1 MSSIFTKIINGEIP
15 CYELARDENF
25 ISFLDISPI
34 QRGHALVVPLKEVD
48 YIFNL
53 PQDILTAM
61 LPFAQRVARGIEA
74 VVPCKRI
81 GLAVVG
87 IEVPHAHLHLVPLQE
102 VGSLDFGL
110 PRLQMSSEEYRELAS
125 QIRTKIV

>member
-1 MSSIFTKIINGEIP
+1 MASIFTKIIQGEIP
-15 CYELARDENF
+15 CYELARDEHF

-34 QRGHALVVPLKEVD
+34 QRGHALVVPLQEVD
-48 YIFNL
+48 YIFDL

-61 LPFAQRVARGIEA
+61 LPFAQRVARAIET

-87 IEVPHAHLHLVPLQE
+87 IEVPHAHMHLVPLQE
-102 VGSLDFGL
+102 VGSLDFRL
-110 PRLQMSSEEYRELAS
+110 PRLSLSPAEYQELAAA
-125 QIRTKIV
+125 IRSKIV

>member
-1 MSSIFTKIINGEIP
+1 MASIFTKIIRGEIP
-15 CYELARDENF
+15 CYELARDEHF

-34 QRGHALVVPLKEVD
+34 QRGHALVVPLQEVD
-48 YIFNL
+48 YIFDL
-53 PQDILTAM
+53 PQAILTAM
-61 LPFAQRVARGIEA
+61 LPFAQRVAHGIQA

-87 IEVPHAHLHLVPLQE
+87 IEVPHAHMHLVPLQE

-110 PRLQMSSEEYRELAS
+110 PRLKLSDQEYRDLATA
-125 QIRTKIV
+125 IRAKIL

>member
-1 MSSIFTKIINGEIP
+1 MASIFTKIIHGEIP
-15 CYELARDENF
+15 CYELARDEHF

-34 QRGHALVVPLKEVD
+34 QRGHALVVPLQEVD
-48 YIFNL
+48 YIFDL

-61 LPFAQRVARGIEA
+61 LPFAQRVARAIET

-87 IEVPHAHLHLVPLQE
+87 IEVPHAHMHLVPLQE
-102 VGSLDFGL
+102 VGSLDFSL
-110 PRLQMSSEEYRELAS
+110 PRLSLSPTEYQELAAA
-125 QIRTKIV
+125 IRSKIV

>member
-1 MSSIFTKIINGEIP
+1 MASIFTKIIQGEIP
-15 CYELARDENF
+15 CYELARDEHF

-34 QRGHALVVPLKEVD
+34 QRGHALVVPLQEVD
-48 YIFNL
+48 YIFDL

-61 LPFAQRVARGIEA
+61 LPFAQRVARAIET

-87 IEVPHAHLHLVPLQE
+87 IEVPHAHMHLVPLQE
-102 VGSLDFGL
+102 VGSLDFSL
-110 PRLQMSSEEYRELAS
+110 PRLSLSPVEYQELAAA
-125 QIRTKIV
+125 IRSKIV

>member
-1 MSSIFTKIINGEIP
+1 MASIFTKIIRGEIP
-15 CYELARDENF
+15 CYELARDEHF

-34 QRGHALVVPLKEVD
+34 QRGHALVVPLLEVD
-48 YIFNL
+48 YIFDL

-61 LPFAQRVARGIEA
+61 LPFAQRVARGIQA

-87 IEVPHAHLHLVPLQE
+87 IEVPHAHMHLVPLQE

-110 PRLQMSSEEYRELAS
+110 PRLKLSDQEYRDLATA
-125 QIRTKIV
+125 IRAKIL

>member
-1 MSSIFTKIINGEIP
+1 MASIFTKIIQGEIP
-15 CYELARDENF
+15 CYELARDEHF

-34 QRGHALVVPLKEVD
+34 QRGHALVVPLQEVD
-48 YIFNL
+48 YIFDL

-61 LPFAQRVARGIEA
+61 LPFAQRVARAIET

-87 IEVPHAHLHLVPLQE
+87 IEVPHAHMHLVPLQE

-110 PRLQMSSEEYRELAS
+110 PRLSLSPAEYQELAAA
-125 QIRTKIV
+125 IRSKIV

>member
-1 MSSIFTKIINGEIP
+1 MASIFTKIIHGEIP
-15 CYELARDENF
+15 CYELARDEHF

-34 QRGHALVVPLKEVD
+34 QRGHALVVPLQEVD
-48 YIFNL
+48 YIFDL

-61 LPFAQRVARGIEA
+61 LPFAQRVARAIET
-74 VVPCKRI
+74 VVPCKRM

-87 IEVPHAHLHLVPLQE
+87 IEVPHAHMHLVPLQE

-110 PRLQMSSEEYRELAS
+110 PRLSLSPAEYQELAAA
-125 QIRTKIV
+125 IRSKIV

>member
-1 MSSIFTKIINGEIP
+1 MASIFTKIIRCEIP
-15 CYELARDENF
+15 CYELARDEHF

-34 QRGHALVVPLKEVD
+34 QRGHALVVPLQEVD
-48 YIFNL
+48 YIFDL
-53 PQDILTAM
+53 PQAILTAM
-61 LPFAQRVARGIEA
+61 LPFAQRVARGIQA

-87 IEVPHAHLHLVPLQE
+87 IEVPHAHMHLVPLQE

-110 PRLQMSSEEYRELAS
+110 PRLKLSDQEYRDLATA
-125 QIRTKIV
+125 IRAKIL

>member
-1 MSSIFTKIINGEIP
+1 MASIFTKIINGEIP
-15 CYELARDENF
+15 CYELARDERF

-34 QRGHALVVPLKEVD
+34 QRGHALVVPLQEVD

-53 PQDILTAM
+53 PQETLEAI
-61 LPFAQRVARGIEA
+61 LPFAQRVARAIEA

-81 GLAVVG
+81 GMAVVG
-87 IEVPHAHLHLVPLQE
+87 IEVPHAHIHLVPLQE

-110 PRLQMSSEEYRELAS
+110 PRLQLTPDEYASLAKE
-125 QIRTKIV
+125 IRNHIQ

>member
-1 MSSIFTKIINGEIP
+1 MASIFTQIIRGEIP
-15 CYELARDENF
+15 CYELARDEHF

-34 QRGHALVVPLKEVD
+34 QRGHALVVPLQEVD
-48 YIFNL
+48 YIFDL
-53 PQDILTAM
+53 PQEILTSM
-61 LPFAQRVARGIEA
+61 LPFAQRVARAIEA

-87 IEVPHAHLHLVPLQE
+87 IEVPHAHMHLVPLQE

-110 PRLQMSSEEYRELAS
+110 PRLSLSPVEYQELAAA
-125 QIRTKIV
+125 IRAKLI

>member
-1 MSSIFTKIINGEIP
+1 MASIFTKIIRGEIP
-15 CYELARDENF
+15 CYELARDEHF

-34 QRGHALVVPLKEVD
+34 QRGHALVVPLQEVD
-48 YIFNL
+48 YIFDL
-53 PQDILTAM
+53 PQNILTAM
-61 LPFAQRVARGIEA
+61 LPFAQRVARGIQA

-87 IEVPHAHLHLVPLQE
+87 IEVPHAHMHLVPLQE

-110 PRLQMSSEEYRELAS
+110 PRLKLSDQEYRDLATA
-125 QIRTKIV
+125 IRAKIL

>member
-110 PRLQMSSEEYRELAS
+110 PRLQMSSEEYRELAL
-125 QIRTKIV
+125 QIRAKIV

>member
-1 MSSIFTKIINGEIP
+1 MASIFTKIINGEIP

-53 PQDILTAM
+53 PQEILESM
-61 LPFAQRVARGIEA
+61 LPFAQRVARAIEA

-110 PRLQMSSEEYRELAS
+110 PRLQLSTDEYTELAAA
-125 QIRTKIV
+125 IRAKMI

>member
-1 MSSIFTKIINGEIP
+1 MASIFTKIIRGEIP
-15 CYELARDENF
+15 CYELARDEHF

-34 QRGHALVVPLKEVD
+34 QRGHALVVPLQEID
-48 YIFNL
+48 YIFDL
-53 PQDILTAM
+53 PQAILTAM
-61 LPFAQRVARGIEA
+61 LPFAQRVARGIQA

-87 IEVPHAHLHLVPLQE
+87 IEVPHAHMHLVPLQE

-110 PRLQMSSEEYRELAS
+110 PRLKLSEQEYRDLATA
-125 QIRTKIV
+125 IRAKIL

>member
-1 MSSIFTKIINGEIP
+1 MASIFTKIIRGEIP
-15 CYELARDENF
+15 CYELARDEHF

-34 QRGHALVVPLKEVD
+34 QRGHALVVPLQEVD
-48 YIFNL
+48 YIFDL
-53 PQDILTAM
+53 PQAILTAM
-61 LPFAQRVARGIEA
+61 LPFAQRVANGIQA

-87 IEVPHAHLHLVPLQE
+87 IEVPHAHMHLVPLQE

-110 PRLQMSSEEYRELAS
+110 PRLKLSDQEYRDLATA
-125 QIRTKIV
+125 IRAKIL

>member
-1 MSSIFTKIINGEIP
+1 MASIFTKIIHGEIP
-15 CYELARDENF
+15 CYELARDEHF

-34 QRGHALVVPLKEVD
+34 QRGHALVVPLQEVD
-48 YIFNL
+48 YIFDL

-61 LPFAQRVARGIEA
+61 LPFAQRVARAIET

-87 IEVPHAHLHLVPLQE
+87 IEVPHAHMHLVPLQE

-110 PRLQMSSEEYRELAS
+110 PRLSLSPAEYQELAAA
-125 QIRTKIV
+125 IRSKIV

>member
-1 MSSIFTKIINGEIP
+1 MASIFTKIINGEIP
-15 CYELARDENF
+15 CYELVRDERF

-34 QRGHALVVPLKEVD
+34 QRGHALVVPLQEVD

-53 PQDILTAM
+53 PQETLEAI
-61 LPFAQRVARGIEA
+61 LPFAQRVARAIEA

-81 GLAVVG
+81 GMAVVG
-87 IEVPHAHLHLVPLQE
+87 IEVPHAHIHLVPLQE

-110 PRLQMSSEEYRELAS
+110 PRLQLTPDEYASLAKD
-125 QIRTKIV
+125 IRNHIQ

>member
-1 MSSIFTKIINGEIP
+1 MASIFTKIINGEIP
-15 CYELARDENF
+15 CYELARDERF

-34 QRGHALVVPLKEVD
+34 QRGHALVVPLQEVD

-53 PQDILTAM
+53 PQETLEAI
-61 LPFAQRVARGIEA
+61 LPFAQRVARAIEA

-81 GLAVVG
+81 GMAVVG
-87 IEVPHAHLHLVPLQE
+87 IEVPHAHIHLVPLQE

-110 PRLQMSSEEYRELAS
+110 PRLQLTPDEYASLAKD
-125 QIRTKIV
+125 IRNHIQ

>member
-1 MSSIFTKIINGEIP
+1 MASIFTKIIHGEIP
-15 CYELARDENF
+15 CYELARDEHF

-34 QRGHALVVPLKEVD
+34 QRGHALVVPLQEVD
-48 YIFNL
+48 YIFDL

-61 LPFAQRVARGIEA
+61 LPFAQRVARAIET

-87 IEVPHAHLHLVPLQE
+87 IEVPHAHMHLVPLHE

-110 PRLQMSSEEYRELAS
+110 PRLSLSPAEYQELAAA
-125 QIRTKIV
+125 IRSKIV

>member
-1 MSSIFTKIINGEIP
+1 MASIFTKIIHGEIP
-15 CYELARDENF
+15 CYELARDEHF

-34 QRGHALVVPLKEVD
+34 QRGHALVVPLQEVD
-48 YIFNL
+48 YIFDL

-61 LPFAQRVARGIEA
+61 LPFAQRVARAIET

-87 IEVPHAHLHLVPLQE
+87 IEVPHAHMHLVPLQE

-110 PRLQMSSEEYRELAS
+110 PRLSLSPAVYQELAAA
-125 QIRTKIV
+125 IRSKIV

>member
-1 MSSIFTKIINGEIP
+1 MASIFTKIIRGEIP
-15 CYELARDENF
+15 CYELARDEHF

-34 QRGHALVVPLKEVD
+34 QRGHALVVPLQEVD
-48 YIFNL
+48 YIFDL
-53 PQDILTAM
+53 PQELLTAM
-61 LPFAQRVARGIEA
+61 LPFAQRVANGIQA

-87 IEVPHAHLHLVPLQE
+87 IEVPHAHMHLVPLQE

-110 PRLQMSSEEYRELAS
+110 PRLKLSDQEYRDLATA
-125 QIRTKIV
+125 IRAKIL

>member
-1 MSSIFTKIINGEIP
+1 MASIFTQIINGAIP

-53 PQDILTAM
+53 PQEILTAM

-110 PRLQMSSEEYRELAS
+110 PRLKLSDEEYEALAAA
-125 QIRTKIV
+125 IRAKIV

>member
-1 MSSIFTKIINGEIP
+1 MASIFTKIIHGEIP
-15 CYELARDENF
+15 CYELARDEHF

-34 QRGHALVVPLKEVD
+34 QRGHALVVPLQEVD
-48 YIFNL
+48 YIFDL

-61 LPFAQRVARGIEA
+61 LPFAQRVAQAIET

-87 IEVPHAHLHLVPLQE
+87 IEVPHAHMHLVPLQE

-110 PRLQMSSEEYRELAS
+110 PRLSLSPAEYQELAAA
-125 QIRTKIV
+125 IRSKIV

>member
-1 MSSIFTKIINGEIP
+1 MASIFTKIINGEIP

-53 PQDILTAM
+53 SQEILTAM
-61 LPFAQRVARGIEA
+61 LPFAQRVARAIEA

-110 PRLQMSSEEYRELAS
+110 PRLQLSPEEYTELAAA
-125 QIRTKIV
+125 IRAKMI

>member
-1 MSSIFTKIINGEIP
+1 MASIFTKIINGEIP

-53 PQDILTAM
+53 PQEILESM
-61 LPFAQRVARGIEA
+61 LPFAQRVARAIEA

-110 PRLQMSSEEYRELAS
+110 PRLQLSADEYTELAAA
-125 QIRTKIV
+125 IRAKMI

>member
-1 MSSIFTKIINGEIP
+1 MASIFTKIINGEIP
-15 CYELARDENF
+15 CYELARDEHF

-34 QRGHALVVPLKEVD
+34 QRGHALVVPLQEVD

-53 PQDILTAM
+53 PQETLEAI
-61 LPFAQRVARGIEA
+61 LPFAQRVARAIEA

-81 GLAVVG
+81 GMAVVG
-87 IEVPHAHLHLVPLQE
+87 IEVPHAHIHLVPLQE

-110 PRLQMSSEEYRELAS
+110 PRLQLTPDEYASLAKD
-125 QIRTKIV
+125 IRNHIQ

>member
-1 MSSIFTKIINGEIP
+1 MASIFTKIINGEIP

-53 PQDILTAM
+53 PQEILTAM
-61 LPFAQRVARGIEA
+61 LPFAQRVARAIEA

-102 VGSLDFGL
+102 VGSLDLGL
-110 PRLQMSSEEYRELAS
+110 PRLQLSPEEYTELAAA
-125 QIRTKIV
+125 IRAKML

>member
-1 MSSIFTKIINGEIP
+1 MASIFTKIIHGEIP
-15 CYELARDENF
+15 CYELARDEHF

-34 QRGHALVVPLKEVD
+34 QRGHALVVPLQEVD
-48 YIFNL
+48 YIFDL

-61 LPFAQRVARGIEA
+61 LPFAQRVARAIET

-87 IEVPHAHLHLVPLQE
+87 IEVPHAHMHLVPLQE
-102 VGSLDFGL
+102 VGSLDFSL
-110 PRLQMSSEEYRELAS
+110 PRLSLSPAEYQELAAA
-125 QIRTKIV
+125 IRSKIV

>member
-1 MSSIFTKIINGEIP
+1 MASIFTKIIRGEIP
-15 CYELARDENF
+15 CYELARDEHF

-34 QRGHALVVPLKEVD
+34 QRGHALVVPLQEVD
-48 YIFNL
+48 YIFDL
-53 PQDILTAM
+53 PQAILTAM
-61 LPFAQRVARGIEA
+61 LPFAQRVARGIQA

-87 IEVPHAHLHLVPLQE
+87 IEVPHAHMHLVPLQE

-110 PRLQMSSEEYRELAS
+110 PRLKLSDQEYRDLATA
-125 QIRTKIV
+125 IRAKIL

>member
-1 MSSIFTKIINGEIP
+1 MASIFTKIINGEIP

-53 PQDILTAM
+53 PQEILTAM
-61 LPFAQRVARGIEA
+61 LPFAQRVARAIEA

-110 PRLQMSSEEYRELAS
+110 PRLQLSADEYTELAAA
-125 QIRTKIV
+125 IRAKMI

>member
-1 MSSIFTKIINGEIP
+1 
-15 CYELARDENF
+15 
-25 ISFLDISPI
+25 
-34 QRGHALVVPLKEVD
+34 
-48 YIFNL
+48 
-53 PQDILTAM
+53 M
-61 LPFAQRVARGIEA
+61 LPFAQRVARAIEA

-110 PRLQMSSEEYRELAS
+110 PRLQLSPEEYTELAAA
-125 QIRTKIV
+125 IRAKMI

>member
-1 MSSIFTKIINGEIP
+1 MASIFTKIIRGEIP
-15 CYELARDENF
+15 CYELARDEHF

-34 QRGHALVVPLKEVD
+34 QRGHALVVPLQEVD
-48 YIFNL
+48 YIFDL
-53 PQDILTAM
+53 PQEILTAM
-61 LPFAQRVARGIEA
+61 LPFAQRVARGIQA

-87 IEVPHAHLHLVPLQE
+87 IEVPHAHMHLVPLQE

-110 PRLQMSSEEYRELAS
+110 PRLKLSDQEYRDLATA
-125 QIRTKIV
+125 IRAKIL

>member
-1 MSSIFTKIINGEIP
+1 MASIFTKIINGEIP
-15 CYELARDENF
+15 CYELARDDNF

-53 PQDILTAM
+53 PQEILTAM
-61 LPFAQRVARGIEA
+61 LPFAQRVARAIEA

-110 PRLQMSSEEYRELAS
+110 PRLQLSPEEYAELAAA
-125 QIRTKIV
+125 IRAKMI

>member
-1 MSSIFTKIINGEIP
+1 MASIFTQIINGEIP

-53 PQDILTAM
+53 PQEILTAM

-110 PRLQMSSEEYRELAS
+110 PRLKLSDEEYKALAAA
-125 QIRTKIV
+125 IRAKIV

>member
-1 MSSIFTKIINGEIP
+1 MASIFTKIINGEIP

-53 PQDILTAM
+53 PQEILESM
-61 LPFAQRVARGIEA
+61 LPFAQRVARAIEA

-110 PRLQMSSEEYRELAS
+110 PRLQLSTDEYTDLAAA
-125 QIRTKIV
+125 IRAKMI